1 MVPTVNVPGLERR
14 RGIPVTWRM
23 VGKVAYGGE
32 EGRVEASQVRE
43 EGGGHPPLKRGIGPV
58 LLLFFVVGDIVGA
71 GIYALVGEVGAVTG
85 GAIWTAF
92 LSAFVLA
99 AFTAA
104 SYVELVTKY
113 PRAGGSATYA
123 HNAFRTPFVSFI
135 VAFAV
140 AASSITSA
148 CVLTLAFS
156 GDYLSQ
162 FVNVPTLVAAILFLA
177 LVSFINF
184 YGISE
189 SVRINVVLTCVELFG
204 LFLII
209 LIGVLALGGGTGDIG
224 RAFEFK
230 EGSAAIPAVLA
241 GTVLAFYALIGFDDS
256 VNVAEEV
263 QGPSRSYPFA
273 IFGGLALAG
282 IIYLLVT
289 ITASM
294 VVPTNALAES
304 SGPLL
309 EVVDRGTL
317 PISTTF
323 FAAIALLA
331 VSNGALIN
339 LIMASRVVYGMGDQD
354 VLPRV
359 FSTVHPSRR
368 TPWISIVF
376 VSLIAL
382 LLIVTVG
389 RNDDALSTLSST
401 TVVLLLSAFIIVN
414 ISVLVLR
421 RDPVDHDHFTTPT
434 VFPFLGAGISASLLI
449 YTAYTN
455 FQVFG
460 LALLLVGV
468 GVVLYI
474 INIFAKRGLDRG

>member
-1 MVPTVNVPGLERR
+1 M
-14 RGIPVTWRM
+14 
-23 VGKVAYGGE
+23 
-32 EGRVEASQVRE
+32 EASTVRE
-43 EGGGHPPLKRGIGPV
+43 GGTGHPPLKRGIGRV
-58 LLLFFVVGDIVGA
+58 LLLFFVIGDIVGA

-92 LSAFVLA
+92 LAAFVLA
-99 AFTAA
+99 SFTAA

-162 FVNVPTLVAAILFLA
+162 FVNVPTLVSAVLFLV

-209 LIGVLALGGGTGDIG
+209 MIGVVALGGGTGDVG

-230 EGSAAIPAVLA
+230 EGSAVLPAILA

-263 QGPSRSYPFA
+263 QEPSRSYPFA
-273 IFGGLALAG
+273 IFGGLAAAG

-294 VVPTNALAES
+294 VVPTGALAES

-309 EVVDRGTL
+309 EVVERGTL
-317 PISTTF
+317 PIPTKL
-323 FAAIALLA
+323 FAVIALLA

-354 VLPRV
+354 VLPRI
-359 FSTVHPSRR
+359 FSTVHRGRR
-368 TPWISIVF
+368 TPWVSILFTAGV
-376 VSLIAL
+376 AL
-382 LLIVTVG
+382 LLLVTVG
-389 RNDDALSTLSST
+389 RNPDAIDTLAST
-401 TVVLLLSAFIIVN
+401 TVVLLLSAFVVVN
-414 ISVLVLR
+414 VSVMVLR
-421 RDPVDHDHFTTPT
+421 RDPVDHEHFTTPS
-434 VFPFLGAGISASLLI
+434 VFPILGIVVSGALLI
-449 YTAYTN
+449 YTAISDL
-455 FQVFG
+455 QVFG
-460 LALLLVGV
+460 LAGLLIGLGII
-468 GVVLYI
+468 LYA
-474 INIFAKRGLDRG
+474 INVFAKRSLDR